1 VVIVVGGHSRNI
13 GKTSVICGIIRAL
26 PTWNWTAIK
35 ISPHEHSPREDRFLA
50 AGAARGFLCRIAEM
64 PFIRQLFVESEN
76 TIIESNGILRFLEP
90 DVCAMVVDGA
100 VPDFKPTALEFIG
113 RADFLVVTSNATLA
127 WPQVPSDLLRD
138 KPRFAALPPRYEN
151 AGIIEAISSVT
162 SRPDLFR
169 GAKSLETKETERAP
183 RRPSHK

>member
-1 VVIVVGGHSRNI
+1 
-13 GKTSVICGIIRAL
+13 
-26 PTWNWTAIK
+26 
-35 ISPHEHSPREDRFLA
+35 
-50 AGAARGFLCRIAEM
+50 M

-127 WPQVPSDLLRD
+127 WPPECAR
-138 KPRFAALPPRYEN
+138 
-151 AGIIEAISSVT
+151 GIECSAY
-162 SRPDLFR
+162 
-169 GAKSLETKETERAP
+169 
-183 RRPSHK
+183 H